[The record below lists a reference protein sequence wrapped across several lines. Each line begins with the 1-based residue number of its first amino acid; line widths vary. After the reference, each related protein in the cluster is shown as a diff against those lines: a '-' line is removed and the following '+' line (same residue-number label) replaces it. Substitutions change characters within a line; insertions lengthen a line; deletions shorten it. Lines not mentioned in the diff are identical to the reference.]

1 MNPSVQGSIRDK
13 GSNPLLFTGDK
24 MQRYA
29 ITIRTITVEGT
40 ARNKREY
47 VTRMLSNPDT
57 IAIEVERLYRVK
69 DGKAE
74 EIGTIRE
81 IE

>member
-1 MNPSVQGSIRDK
+1 MFRGVSEIR
-13 GSNPLLFTGDK
+13 GVIPFFLQVIK

>member
-1 MNPSVQGSIRDK
+1 
-13 GSNPLLFTGDK
+13 